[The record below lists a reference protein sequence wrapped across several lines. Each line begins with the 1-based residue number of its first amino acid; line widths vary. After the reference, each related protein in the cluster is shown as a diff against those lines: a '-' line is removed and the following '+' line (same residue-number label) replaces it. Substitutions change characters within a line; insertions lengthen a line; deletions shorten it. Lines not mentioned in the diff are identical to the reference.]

1 MTEKEAKLIDIL
13 IPLGTPTNICVTD
26 TMLTFDLKDPH
37 GGCKAD
43 DVFVIQRTIFQAFP
57 EYKYINKMVND
68 ETHFWAVL
76 VTKKQKA

>member
-13 IPLGTPTNICVTD
+13 IPLGKPTNICVTN
-26 TMLTFDLKDPH
+26 TLLTFDLKNPK
-37 GGCKAD
+37 GGCTVD
-43 DVFVIQRTIFQAFP
+43 TVSLIQRTVIGAFP

-76 VTKKQKA
+76 VTTKQ